1 VDTPDVLHRSIRHT
15 HDVLADRLD
24 GARAMIATPG
34 QPRKNFE
41 DVDTFLAMTSKHL
54 SAVDAVLVPAAQRL
68 VPDGAVLVHEYV
80 RSERDLEIALTH
92 VKARAY
98 GSTYEAGRPWS
109 VEWSDVADALS
120 RQRTSEDGLAD
131 RLADT
136 LDGPALDDLT
146 ERLHRAES
154 TGWTRPHPYA
164 PHTGLAGKVSRRV
177 MHTVDAF
184 WDETEGRM
192 VPVPDR
198 PRREKPGLF
207 TQYFLADPRFEEEEP
222 PPE

>member
-1 VDTPDVLHRSIRHT
+1 
-15 HDVLADRLD
+15 
-24 GARAMIATPG
+24 
-34 QPRKNFE
+34 
-41 DVDTFLAMTSKHL
+41 
-54 SAVDAVLVPAAQRL
+54 
-68 VPDGAVLVHEYV
+68 
-80 RSERDLEIALTH
+80 
-92 VKARAY
+92 
-98 GSTYEAGRPWS
+98 
-109 VEWSDVADALS
+109 
-120 RQRTSEDGLAD
+120 
-131 RLADT
+131 
-136 LDGPALDDLT
+136 GPALDDLT